1 MYILFM
7 YFYVY
12 FFWEGEVVYWWY
24 SHVKVCM
31 NIEHAVENLQKLM
44 SMPCCKRKRALTLV
58 MLDVKDWPK
67 VVFVKLL
74 HNSWWFQK
82 SSQLSLRLLDIEDTC
97 TSSPWAGVSFKVQTV
112 VVDLSLDVSSVQI
125 LASYLVLNFKFLSQ
139 YVPDMWVHGLQMV
152 PKRQLI
158 KVKESQR

>member
-1 MYILFM
+1 MYICSERGRGSIGDIHM
-7 YFYVY
+7 SKYV
-12 FFWEGEVVYWWY
+12 WTLN
-24 SHVKVCM
+24 M
-31 NIEHAVENLQKLM
+31 QKKIFKNYL

-97 TSSPWAGVSFKVQTV
+97 TSSPWAGVSFMVQTV
-112 VVDLSLDVSSVQI
+112 IVDLSLDVSVQV